1 MPPDYIADAPARP
14 RATPEQHF
22 CNISGL
28 SRQPSDHYYDAMSL
42 RAKCAI
48 AGLGQTRMGKN
59 FDHPNAIGFAVE
71 AIKLALDDAGLE
83 RKDLNGL
90 LVNPGISWTDTTM
103 ASFGLQQAMGLRDL
117 RLSATMGLGGA
128 TAGAMVMH
136 AVQSVAA
143 GMADVV
149 ACVFA
154 DAPLKPPPPKD
165 FKQKGGGGSAATYG
179 FARGLSAAYGQFGVN
194 AYYAFVARRHM
205 ELYGTTQDHLGAIAV
220 EQRRWANLNPAA
232 QFFDTPMTME
242 DYRASRWIVE
252 PFHLYDCCLVSN
264 GGCAVIVTSAERAK
278 SLKKPPVY
286 ILGMGQGHP
295 GGDPMDT
302 LVSGAPIAKRTAFGM
317 AGITLSDVQFTQLYD
332 CYTFTVLVTLE
343 DYGFCN
349 KGEGGPF
356 VADGKTGPGG
366 TIPVNTGG
374 GQLSSFY
381 MWGMTPISE
390 AVIQV
395 RGEGGKR
402 QVPKHEVGLVSGNG
416 GVLST
421 HSTLVVASHP

>member
-1 MPPDYIADAPARP
+1 MD
-14 RATPEQHF
+14 
-22 CNISGL
+22 
-28 SRQPSDHYYDAMSL
+28 L

-59 FDHPNAIGFAVE
+59 YDHPNAMGFAIE
-71 AIKLALDDAGLE
+71 AISLALDDAGLKRE
-83 RKDLNGL
+83 DLDGL
-90 LVNPGISWTDTTM
+90 LVNPGITWGDNTM
-103 ASFGLQQAMGLRDL
+103 ASFSVQQAMGLRDL

-128 TAGAMVMH
+128 TAAAMIMH
-136 AVQSVAA
+136 ASQSIAL
-143 GMADVV
+143 GMANTV
-149 ACVFA
+149 ACVFS
-154 DAPLKPPPPKD
+154 DAPLKPPAPKD
-165 FKQKGGGGSAATYG
+165 AKGGGGGGSAAAYG
-179 FARGLSAAYGQFGVN
+179 FARGLNAAYGQFGVN
-194 AYYAFVARRHM
+194 AHYAFVARRHM
-205 ELYGTTQDHLGAIAV
+205 DLYGTTQDQLGAIAV
-220 EQRRWANLNPAA
+220 QQRRWANQNPEA
-232 QFFDTPMTME
+232 QFHDAPMTLE
-242 DYRASRWIVE
+242 DYHSSRWVVE

-286 ILGMGQGHP
+286 LLGMGQGHP

-302 LVSGAPIAKRTAFGM
+302 LLSGAPIAKETAFKM
-317 AGITLSDVQFTQLYD
+317 AGVRLGDLQFAQLYD

-343 DYGFCN
+343 DYGFCK

-366 TIPVNTGG
+366 SIPVNTGG

-390 AVIQV
+390 AVIQI

-402 QVPKHEVGLVSGNG
+402 QLPKHELGLVSGNG
-416 GVLST
+416 GILST
-421 HSTLVVASHP
+421 HSSLVVASNP